1 MNPKIVLT
9 IIFIAIV
16 FATCSTL
23 TQTRNLDVKTN
34 SKKVVIKGDA
44 DNININIY
52 QDTLHIDT
60 L

>member
-34 SKKVVIKGDA
+34 SKKVIVKGDV
-44 DNININIY
+44 IIY
-52 QDTLHIDT
+52 VDSLGFDS